1 MSVRQSW
8 SSGPL
13 FPGRLLIWPE
23 IATGRPPSQTVV
35 LGLSGSIEVGQPLDT
50 LGRKLRQRL
59 ANTPSRNDTVG
70 HDLGQRHQHEGA
82 LESPRMRQRQFR
94 LVEPDVV

>member
-1 MSVRQSW
+1 MARPSAPRRPACASPRRSLAETPRPMSARQSW

-35 LGLSGSIEVGQPLDT
+35 LGPYRSIEVGQPLDP
-50 LGRKLRQRL
+50 LGRKLRQRVGD
-59 ANTPSRNDTVG
+59 AASRNDTVG
-70 HDLGQRHQHEGA
+70 DDFGQ
-82 LESPRMRQRQFR
+82 
-94 LVEPDVV
+94 